1 MAILEIKKIKI
12 SLLEF
17 LIFVKK
23 TDIFVLIS
31 KAKKKAVTV
40 GLEIGVSNPT
50 TKRYFHRVTISSA
63 TTFYN
68 NFVTLK

>member
-23 TDIFVLIS
+23 TDIFVLIL
-31 KAKKKAVTV
+31 KAKKKAVTDEV
-40 GLEIGVSNPT
+40 RTPIPT
-50 TKRYFHRVTISSA
+50 SSTRRYLAEYRIAVLQRFITNLLR
-63 TTFYN
+63 
-68 NFVTLK
+68 

>member
-23 TDIFVLIS
+23 TDIFDLIS
-31 KAKKKAVTV
+31 KAKKKAVTDEV
-40 GLEIGVSNPT
+40 RMPIPT
-50 TKRYFHRVTISSA
+50 SSTKRYLAEYRLAVLQRFLTKKVR
-63 TTFYN
+63 
-68 NFVTLK
+68 

>member
-23 TDIFVLIS
+23 TDILVLIL

-40 GLEIGVSNPT
+40 GLGIGVPNPT

-63 TTFYN
+63 TTFYHI
-68 NFVTLK
+68 FVTLK